1 MTLNQLK
8 YAVTVAE
15 CPSMTEAARRLFIT
29 QPSLTASIHEL
40 EKEMKITI
48 FSRTNKGVTVTP
60 EGEEFLGYARQMLEQ
75 EAVMLERY
83 TGRNPGKEKFC
94 VSGQHY
100 AFVVEAFVDLMKKY
114 GGDEYEFHLR
124 ETQTWQILEDV
135 ARGRSSV
142 GVLYMNDFNRTILTR
157 AIDEHDL
164 VFTRLFRARPHV
176 FVSRVN
182 PLAQKSSVTMED
194 LDAYPRL
201 SYEQGEHN
209 SFYYAEEIQSTVARK
224 KDIVVTDRATLFNLL
239 IGMNGYTISSGVINA
254 DLNGDNIVA
263 VPLEVDDYMDIGYVL
278 RKHVAAGWLVSCYL
292 ERLEAYTKGN
302 RQLTQ

>member
-1 MTLNQLK
+1 
-8 YAVTVAE
+8 
-15 CPSMTEAARRLFIT
+15 
-29 QPSLTASIHEL
+29 
-40 EKEMKITI
+40 MK
-48 FSRTNKGVTVTP
+48 
-60 EGEEFLGYARQMLEQ
+60 Q
-75 EAVMLERY
+75 
-83 TGRNPGKEKFC
+83 
-94 VSGQHY
+94 
-100 AFVVEAFVDLMKKY
+100 Y

-157 AIDEHDL
+157 AIDEHGL

-278 RKHVAAGWLVSCYL
+278 RKHVAAGRLVSYYL
-292 ERLEAYTKGN
+292 ERLEAYTKKE
-302 RQLTQ
+302 TDD

>member
-15 CPSMTEAARRLFIT
+15 CSSMTEAARRLFIT

-40 EKEMKITI
+40 EREMKITI

-100 AFVVEAFVDLMKKY
+100 AFVVEAFVDLMKQY

-157 AIDEHDL
+157 AIDEHGL

-224 KDIVVTDRATLFNLL
+224 KDIVVTDCSGSMWRRGGSSRIISRGSRRTQRRRLTIETLGLKKKCRDEGL
-239 IGMNGYTISSGVINA
+239 PSDTSSPTTGQ
-254 DLNGDNIVA
+254 
-263 VPLEVDDYMDIGYVL
+263 L
-278 RKHVAAGWLVSCYL
+278 RFIQEKL
-292 ERLEAYTKGN
+292 R
-302 RQLTQ
+302 